1 MMTPNPIS
9 TRIMRTALIAACVLA
24 LMPGLGI
31 ADTRQEGD
39 PRVGKKIAHDR
50 KLGNCVACH
59 MMPDAVSPGRIG
71 PPLAGMR
78 ARYPDQEKLRA
89 QIWDATVANP
99 GSSMPPFGKHGI
111 LTERQLDNLLAYIRS
126 I

>member
-1 MMTPNPIS
+1 VIALKTTLAGAVGM
-9 TRIMRTALIAACVLA
+9 ALIAACALA
-24 LMPGLGI
+24 LAPGLDA
-31 ADTRQEGD
+31 ADAPKGD
-39 PRVGKKIAHDR
+39 PAAGKKIANDR

-59 MMPDAVSPGRIG
+59 MMPDAKSPGRIG
-71 PPLAGMR
+71 PALIKMQ
-78 ARYPDQEKLRA
+78 ARYPDKEKLRA

-111 LTERQLDNLLAYIRS
+111 LTEQQLEDVLEYIWS